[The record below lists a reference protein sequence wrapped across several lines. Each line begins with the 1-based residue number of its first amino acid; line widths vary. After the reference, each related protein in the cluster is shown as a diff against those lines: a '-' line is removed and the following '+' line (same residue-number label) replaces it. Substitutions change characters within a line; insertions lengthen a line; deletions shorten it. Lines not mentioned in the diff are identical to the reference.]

1 MTYLPRPARTISRL
15 AAVLAAA
22 LGLAACAADIAP
34 RGNEPAPELLAQVQP
49 GQQTRGDVRAMLGS
63 PSTTSA
69 FGDETWYYIS
79 AQTTQWAYEATEEL
93 QRQVVA
99 ISFDERGV
107 VKDVR
112 VMDQSAGRDVN
123 IVDRTTPTPGRDETV
138 IQQLLGNLG
147 RFNKSAAK

>member
-1 MTYLPRPARTISRL
+1 MTYLPRPARTAGRLSLAL
-15 AAVLAAA
+15 AALTVLAA
-22 LGLAACAADIAP
+22 CSADIAP
-34 RGNEPAPELLAQVQP
+34 RGNEPAPELLAQVKP
-49 GQQTRGDVRAMLGS
+49 GELTRGDVRALLGS

-79 AQTTQWAYEATEEL
+79 SQTTQWAFNATEEL

-99 ISFDERGV
+99 ISFDERGI

-112 VMDQSAGRDVN
+112 TMDESAGRDVE
-123 IVDRTTPTPGRDETV
+123 IVDRTTPTPGREETI

-147 RFNKSAAK
+147 RFNKDAAK